1 MTIPKTTRLENAA
14 IIYPCCRT
22 RKYAAM
28 FRLTVTMDAPV
39 EPDLLDQALQTTM
52 ERFPSFGYTLR
63 NGAFWWYLR
72 RLNHK
77 PGVGKTQPFLP
88 FSFRSNG
95 GYLFKLGYEGAC
107 INLDVFHALT
117 DGTGG
122 MTFLLSLAAEY
133 ARLRYGSRVEY
144 GKWVFDPREEP
155 TPEEIEDSFDH
166 FSGTKGS
173 LDSETRAYHVQGREE
188 RPGRLNNLRV
198 SVDSDQLRS
207 LARKHDCTV
216 TEFVSS
222 LLFASL
228 QEVRAAQADRRTSPF
243 IRIEV
248 PVNLRPIYG
257 RKTLRNFSSYVHLGL
272 DVRNGEVPFDEIVRD
287 IKLQKQLEIQPR
299 RITTRVAA
307 NVALE
312 DNVAIGIIPL
322 FIKKP
327 IINLINHLK
336 GDNYTTYTLS
346 NIGQIELPAELAAHV
361 RDLDFMLGRTRQT
374 SGACACVSYDGRMT
388 LNLSRKI
395 AEDAVEQVFLR
406 RLRELG
412 LSPEVRY
419 SEPSATPAKALPAK
433 TAPKATPATTP
444 APAAP
449 AARRTPDSFGKP
461 YPLPQLKCA

>member
-1 MTIPKTTRLENAA
+1 MTIPKETRLENAA

-22 RKYAAM
+22 RKYATM
-28 FRLTVTMDAPV
+28 FRLTVTLDAPV
-39 EPDLLDQALQTTM
+39 DPDILNQALQATM
-52 ERFPSFGYTLR
+52 ERFPSFRYTLR

-72 RLNHK
+72 LLNHK
-77 PGVGKTQPFLP
+77 PGVKKTQPFLP
-88 FSFRSNG
+88 FSFRANG

-107 INLDVFHALT
+107 INLDIFHALT

-133 ARLRYGSRVEY
+133 TRLRYGSSIQY
-144 GKWVFDPREEP
+144 GKWVFNPREEP

-173 LDSETRAYHVQGREE
+173 LDSETRAYHVRGHEE
-188 RPGRLNNLRV
+188 RPGVLHDIRV
-198 SVDSDQLRS
+198 SVNSDDLR
-207 LARKHDCTV
+207 AKAKEHGCTV
-216 TEFVSS
+216 TEFVSA

-228 QEVRAAQADRRTSPF
+228 QEVRSAQADRRTSPF

-248 PVNLRPIYG
+248 PVNLRPIFG

-272 DVRNGEVPFDEIVRD
+272 DVRNGDLPFEEIVHEV
-287 IKLQKQLEIQPR
+287 KLQKQLEVQPR

-336 GDNYTTYTLS
+336 GDNYMTYTFS

-361 RDLDFMLGRTRQT
+361 KDLEFMLGRTRQT
-374 SGACACVSYDGRMT
+374 SGSCACVSYGGRMV
-388 LNLSRKI
+388 LHLSRKI
-395 AEDAVEQVFLR
+395 AEDAVEQIFLR

-412 LSPEVRY
+412 ISPEV
-419 SEPSATPAKALPAK
+419 SCAEPSASREKAARVCVAPFALP
-433 TAPKATPATTP
+433 
-444 APAAP
+444 
-449 AARRTPDSFGKP
+449 R
-461 YPLPQLKCA
+461 LECA